1 MPHKRVL
8 RPDRLRQI
16 PAQFSWIDQRV
27 VSERHIERCDV
38 HALALYLVLV
48 TVADAQG
55 VSYYGEASLARLLSM
70 ARIGMMRGFKAARL
84 NQARA
89 DLIRFDLIAF
99 ERPLYQVLSLDPP
112 PAPRVPGVQSIE
124 RGLGQL
130 RARLSAQRGGDPE
143 PRS

>member
-8 RPDRLRQI
+8 RPDRCRQV

-27 VSERHIERCDV
+27 VRAGHIEHCDV

-55 VSYYGEASLARLLSM
+55 LSYYGEASLERLLSM
-70 ARIGMMRGFKAARL
+70 PATRL
-84 NQARA
+84 IQARA
-89 DLIRFDLIAF
+89 DLIRLDLIAY

-112 PAPRVPGVQSIE
+112 AAARVPGVQSITQA
-124 RGLGQL
+124 LAPL
-130 RARLSAQRGGDPE
+130 RATLNAHRNTAATS
-143 PRS
+143 RS

>member
-16 PAQFSWIDQRV
+16 PAQFSWIDQRLV
-27 VSERHIERCDV
+27 GDRHTEGCDV

-55 VSYYGEASLARLLSM
+55 LSYYGEASLARLLSM
-70 ARIGMMRGFKAARL
+70 PAARL
-84 NQARA
+84 QEARA
-89 DLIRFDLIAF
+89 DLIRLGLIAF

-112 PAPRVPGVQSIE
+112 PAPREPGVQSIE
-124 RGLGQL
+124 RGVAQL
-130 RARLSAQRGGDPE
+130 RARLSAQRCADGDPIG
-143 PRS
+143 